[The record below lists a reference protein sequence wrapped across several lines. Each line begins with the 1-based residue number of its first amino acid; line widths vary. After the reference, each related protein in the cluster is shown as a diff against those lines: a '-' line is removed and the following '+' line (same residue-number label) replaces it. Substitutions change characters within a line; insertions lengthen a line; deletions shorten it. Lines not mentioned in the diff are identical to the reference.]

1 MRNPLRN
8 RELDQRPAPL
18 EWSWGAPHRQSEHVP
33 PVVTSPHITRRSL
46 ARAALVPL
54 AAALA
59 GPRRASADADMI
71 AQMRDMVAADLAPT
85 ATPDHPGGVAAAL
98 YAGRHVEFF
107 TYGFADDSTRR
118 PVTPDTLFN
127 LASLRKPFE
136 ATLVAS
142 GTLRGELRLDDPVP
156 KYLPELTGDYV
167 RKVTVGELAT
177 HTSGLLLPTD
187 HPPWPNDSYSQ
198 AQFIDMLNAFV
209 PPAGVAPGRQRI
221 YSHAGYVLLQLA
233 LERCYRTPIAKLI
246 ESRILVPLGMHATF
260 VPERGPDNRAVMDA
274 ATLRRVAQ
282 GYSDQ
287 GSAIGPVGNQ
297 QSYFDFPGTG
307 QMFSSARDLAT
318 FVAACVDGHAI
329 DPHLREAL
337 RLTQRESFHTD
348 QTFGQ
353 ATFGQAMAWET
364 VHLDGLTVVDK
375 PGGLNNASGYIGLV
389 PARRI
394 GIVLL
399 ANRGEYPH
407 EIARYKIL
415 PALAHLLIAHG

>member
-1 MRNPLRN
+1 
-8 RELDQRPAPL
+8 
-18 EWSWGAPHRQSEHVP
+18 
-33 PVVTSPHITRRSL
+33 
-46 ARAALVPL
+46 
-54 AAALA
+54 
-59 GPRRASADADMI
+59 
-71 AQMRDMVAADLAPT
+71 MRDIVAAELAPT
-85 ATPDHPGGVAAAL
+85 ATPDHPGGLAAAL

-107 TYGFADDSTRR
+107 AYGFADDTTKR

-136 ATLVAS
+136 ATLVAL
-142 GTLRGELRLDDPVP
+142 GTLRGELRLDDPLP

-167 RKVTVGELAT
+167 RNITVGELAT

-187 HPPWPNDSYSQ
+187 HPPWPDDSYSQ
-198 AQFIDMLNAFV
+198 AQFIAMLNGFA
-209 PPAGVAPGRQRI
+209 PPAAVAPGKQRI
-221 YSHAGYVLLQLA
+221 YSHAGYVLLQLV
-233 LERCYRTPIAKLI
+233 LERCYRTPIATLI
-246 ESRILVPLGMHATF
+246 ESRVLKPIGMRATSL
-260 VPERGPDNRAVMDA
+260 PERGADNRAIIDEASM
-274 ATLRRVAQ
+274 RRVAQ

-287 GSAIGPVGNQ
+287 GTAIGPIGGQ

-307 QMFSSARDLAT
+307 QMFSSARDIAT
-318 FVAACVDGHAI
+318 FVAANVDGRTI

-337 RLTQRESFHTD
+337 RMTQRESFHVD
-348 QTFGQ
+348 QKFEQ

-364 VHLDGLTVVDK
+364 VHLPDVTVVDK

-399 ANRGEYPH
+399 ANRGDYPH

-415 PALAHLLIAHG
+415 PALAKLVER